1 MLNEKNKDHD
11 DVQVDNPDIHI
22 PLLWLD
28 LTTSH
33 V

>member
-1 MLNEKNKDHD
+1 MLNEKNKNYN

-28 LTTSH
+28 LTTSL